1 MDSLGDADARR
12 AFVHTARSVLDPKGQ
27 RVDARDRLY
36 LSRDVPTLLVWGA
49 KDRII
54 PLEHGRRAHELMPHS
69 RFVVFPGAGHFPFND
84 DPSRFVRVLSD
95 FVAETTPAQLEEGRI
110 RELLLRGR

>member
-1 MDSLGDADARR
+1 
-12 AFVHTARSVLDPKGQ
+12 VLDPKGQ

-95 FVAETTPAQLEEGRI
+95 FVGETTPAQLEEGRI